1 MMAETPS
8 DPQARFLERIERR
21 LRYLKSLQ
29 SAGLGVYLPG
39 DERQR
44 THAIE
49 QVVRMTARQSELPQ
63 LTADTLRIATER
75 LRTHLEAM
83 QTVLP
88 HDVQYRNRIK
98 RSW

>member
-1 MMAETPS
+1 MASPAS
-8 DPQARFLERIERR
+8 DPQASFLDRIERR
-21 LRYLKSLQ
+21 LRFLKTLQ
-29 SAGLGVYLPG
+29 AGGLGVYLPG

-49 QVVRMTARQSELPQ
+49 QVVRMTARTSELPL
-63 LTADTLRIATER
+63 LTADTLKTATEKVR
-75 LRTHLEAM
+75 AHLEAM
-83 QTVLP
+83 QSVLP